1 MPSRKFKLRPDG
13 RERLELRWTGS
24 FVNTEVLL
32 DGAVLHTFADR
43 AALTRGQRIETPKGK
58 ELFVRYE
65 GGLAITYNG
74 VHVPGSVL
82 DPKAASGSAAGVTYV
97 LAGVNLVAFAM
108 RVSGGGATELAIGNL
123 LFGILLG
130 VLGFFTGRGS
140 RKTLGATMVLLVV
153 DVVALFAL
161 SKDSGLPTF
170 GLALRAFLLYSLG
183 RSLGRMKQ
191 APPKQAGSR

>member
-43 AALTRGQRIETPKGK
+43 AALMRGQLIETPKGK
-58 ELFVRYE
+58 ELFVQYV

-82 DPKAASGSAAGVTYV
+82 DPKAAAGSAAGVTYV
-97 LAGVNLVAFAM
+97 LAAMNLVAFAM
-108 RVSGGGATELAIGNL
+108 RVSGGGASENAIGNL
-123 LFGILLG
+123 LFGILLA

-140 RKTLGATMVLLVV
+140 RKTLGATMVLLVI
-153 DVVALFAL
+153 DVVALFVL
-161 SKDSGLPTF
+161 SKDSGFPTF
-170 GLALRAFLLYSLG
+170 GLALRAFFLYSLG
-183 RSLGRMKQ
+183 RSLNRMKQ
-191 APPKQAGSR
+191 APPK

>member
-1 MPSRKFKLRPDG
+1 MPSRKFKLRPEG

-43 AALTRGQRIETPKGK
+43 AALTRGERIETPKGK
-58 ELFVRYE
+58 ELFVQYV

-82 DPKAASGSAAGVTYV
+82 DPKAAAASAAGMTYV
-97 LAGVNLVAFAM
+97 VAGVNIVGFVMHLAGLGL
-108 RVSGGGATELAIGNL
+108 GGPGDGAGNL
-123 LFGILLG
+123 FFGITMAA
-130 VLGFFTGRGS
+130 LGFFTGRGS
-140 RKTLGATMVLLVV
+140 RKTLIATMVLLVV
-153 DVVALFAL
+153 DAVALVAL
-161 SKDSGLPTF
+161 SKDAGFPIGGLIF
-170 GLALRAFLLYSLG
+170 RAVFLYSLG

-191 APPKQAGSR
+191 APPK